1 MDLPAIDPPA
11 SIIVSYH
18 TSPSPDVWERIQT
31 DLHRQLPLRNLHWKP
46 KNRPLRAIPSL
57 PICFQAFDSKKS
69 SSSPPAPSVYL
80 LFVACDD
87 HEAYK
92 TIIKQEIRTWLD
104 CAQVNQSEWLIVH
117 VSTAPKLNP
126 STAGIFRTKT
136 GVLDKL
142 KADFNPQKTESELM
156 KNCYYISVCSIVWR
170 CIQLSY
176 MSTMDSIVHA
186 SMHDSSSQWTELLTR
201 LKQSLLVAF
210 DSKINETED
219 SLRTM
224 ISTRSRNDWN
234 FQEFFI
240 QKAQLAN
247 QFEMM
252 NLFEDGL
259 IQSAAV
265 RKCTLSSLTLR
276 HQLLIPALD
285 CPQLWR
291 DKIYGKKSSQYSR
304 LALKAD
310 PSEKYLDVVASG
322 QMSILDL
329 RIYMFSKQA
338 NLLRRLNRLDE
349 AIKRASIFISS
360 FAAFLRSHEHMWPAN
375 YIESWVYCACNELVE
390 WCEERINP
398 GAQDTAALES
408 LRCCAQL
415 LELAH
420 SQLDRIGIQAGH
432 LPATHP
438 FNMSLSRPHE
448 TPSETVNLNTSPP
461 VMLPTSLTD
470 CLKDPTKFEKV
481 YLDLARRTINLYQST
496 GRRRS
501 ALKLHCKTA
510 AFEQIQSR
518 QESAHRLYS
527 HLPAHYVDEK
537 WTTIESSLL
546 DRCASLQKELGLSR
560 EWLLSTLAL
569 VRSGVTY
576 EPGKWSQEVMLRPS
590 TLSGP
595 EKADLTDQSAL
606 ANKLMQDIKEQSL
619 KLEKDFAAIG
629 FPIFSIAL
637 NSSIGRSSETIEG
650 SLIEA
655 KITNLLPCVNSIFIT
670 LDPSMHELN
679 FSFYCEIRNV
689 VVHFRRFSTIT
700 WANYNHFILCSHLI
714 MYKHFFSSNILWF
727 INKTPVAETLILDVS
742 QIRISRILF
751 QYYHRPQS
759 SQNQKA
765 LDYLEIISFPKNLL
779 GLDVKLDLPSNKI
792 KIVNDSEDKVILEGV
807 QPGWTACLLV
817 PFYTSAGESC
827 VEVNINVDYRLSED
841 PSVKRALRKACTFKI
856 SLPIHVKMNSLPPIS
871 IPIAHPRLDS
881 IRDDWVRQGIY
892 KVYSRDRSQQSV
904 KDCWGSTRARRRAT
918 RSGIFA
924 FDLICLRNKSID
936 CKAFFVHQSI
946 SFYAVFRYIIA
957 SCWFEL
963 CYRVILPSQTSAYIF
978 KVATTTSSANFSD
991 ITVSPALELTIK
1003 YRPIIDGMWNNLTFA
1018 GMKCFCSCKTTCMIT
1033 NVCCSAVEIAACL
1046 RSKLMLGLEDDQR
1059 KATDFLVEQVID
1071 VLNKEESYDGQ
1082 FYSTYLY
1089 DHVLHSEI
1097 LLKKVDWSL
1106 TCERVEKDQAKKM
1119 FSYNMFYT
1127 HLVFFRIRFPARIP
1141 LPSIAN
1147 LTCHGKV
1154 SLSRSNYPNQ
1164 SSVFFFFGDD
1174 APPKR
1179 LLEKILTMIDYQRSD
1194 KGEESDHVGQVGIPI
1209 PMDLLIST
1217 SFKWLN
1223 LSMMAGRRSQTRDI
1237 SCRGWFLF
1245 LNLFQLSNPS
1255 SFLFTAPN
1263 KIERV
1268 KLILVPLR
1276 PGYLSVPQVSI
1287 TTATATDH
1295 RWMESARMTASV
1307 AITRPIQEVNPRKDS
1322 GEDITIQSS
1331 YLNSLQ
1337 PILVVP
1343 SAASSKFLV
1352 PSINSFPALPNQS
1365 A

>member
-142 KADFNPQKTESELM
+142 KADFNPQKTE
-156 KNCYYISVCSIVWR
+156 R

-259 IQSAAV
+259 IQYDELDAAFSQS
-265 RKCTLSSLTLR
+265 LS
-276 HQLLIPALD
+276 D

-655 KITNLLPCVNSIFIT
+655 KITNLLPCPIQVEAVRMKFAGRKSETLWFTSGASQLLPGQTIIT
-670 LDPSMHELN
+670 L
-679 FSFYCEIRNV
+679 FC
-689 VVHFRRFSTIT
+689 
-700 WANYNHFILCSHLI
+700 A
-714 MYKHFFSSNILWF
+714 
-727 INKTPVAETLILDVS
+727 TPVAETLILDVS

-779 GLDVKLDLPSNKI
+779 GLDVKLDLPSNICGVGQARKCLISLRNGRKHLSQAAISISSESDIKFKFNDSSLCNDLNSQI

-856 SLPIHVKMNSLPPIS
+856 SLPIHVKMSEIFRPN
-871 IPIAHPRLDS
+871 
-881 IRDDWVRQGIY
+881 WVFTKFTVGT
-892 KVYSRDRSQQSV
+892 DRSSP
-904 KDCWGSTRARRRAT
+904 
-918 RSGIFA
+918 
-924 FDLICLRNKSID
+924 LRIAGAQLELDEERPAAESLL
-936 CKAFFVHQSI
+936 SI
-946 SFYAVFRYIIA
+946 SSA
-957 SCWFEL
+957 SATN
-963 CYRVILPSQTSAYIF
+963 RSIVILPSQTSAYIF

-1003 YRPIIDGMWNNLTFA
+1003 YRPIID
-1018 GMKCFCSCKTTCMIT
+1018 
-1033 NVCCSAVEIAACL
+1033 EIAACL

-1119 FSYNMFYT
+1119 L
-1127 HLVFFRIRFPARIP
+1127 LVDRICAVIQDSSPVNCEPDMPWKSIT
-1141 LPSIAN
+1141 LPF
-1147 LTCHGKV
+1147 K
-1154 SLSRSNYPNQ
+1154 LSK
-1164 SSVFFFFGDD
+1164 SV
-1174 APPKR
+1174 
-1179 LLEKILTMIDYQRSD
+1179 ILTTIDYQRSD

-1223 LSMMAGRRSQTRDI
+1223 LSMSKPPVRLVYEVSDSSDLWLVGGRK
-1237 SCRGWFLF
+1237 RGTFL
-1245 LNLFQLSNPS
+1245 
-1255 SFLFTAPN
+1255 AAED